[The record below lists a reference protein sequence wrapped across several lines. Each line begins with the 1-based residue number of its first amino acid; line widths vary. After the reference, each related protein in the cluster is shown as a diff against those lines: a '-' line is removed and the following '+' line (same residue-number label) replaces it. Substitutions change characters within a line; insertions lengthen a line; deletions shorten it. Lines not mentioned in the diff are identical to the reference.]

1 MDCCWNVFD
10 KVIHAADRSLKITV
24 AQYTSYSGSKAIGDI
39 SQFCEGNIF
48 ASFNFLQFINGKSTS
63 LAQLLKIEVECIT
76 QRFRVSERVG
86 DATHQFTGREGKK
99 CKQL

>member
-1 MDCCWNVFD
+1 M
-10 KVIHAADRSLKITV
+10 KITV

-39 SQFCEGNIF
+39 LQFCEGDI
-48 ASFNFLQFINGKSTS
+48 FNFLQFINGKYTS

-86 DATHQFTGREGKK
+86 DATHQFTGRDGKQSDN
-99 CKQL
+99 CRAF

>member
-1 MDCCWNVFD
+1 M
-10 KVIHAADRSLKITV
+10 KITV

-39 SQFCEGNIF
+39 SQFCEGDIF

-63 LAQLLKIEVECIT
+63 LTQLLKIEVECIT

-86 DATHQFTGREGKK
+86 DAPISSLGVREGNPTIVGHSKK
-99 CKQL
+99 YQGIGLSLIHI

>member
-39 SQFCEGNIF
+39 SQFCEGDIF
-48 ASFNFLQFINGKSTS
+48 TQKDLKRSGGGDW
-63 LAQLLKIEVECIT
+63 LKI
-76 QRFRVSERVG
+76 
-86 DATHQFTGREGKK
+86 
-99 CKQL
+99 